1 MYRIPLSVKALIGI
15 LAMATPALA
24 QRGQMSPQ
32 MQRGPMQRP
41 EPNAGGYLPWVGY
54 GFAPTYTAPSNNTQQ
69 AETVNLAPAQGEAAF
84 ADTIFSNR
92 WADLQ
97 VLIDRARK
105 DFEIS
110 DDYLSARNDAEQ
122 AQQAYDVAVDSVMSR
137 LLNDADYKSL
147 IEKKTEE
154 KIALTQTPIGSGIRN
169 AVANEKLRYGSMASQ
184 MEAVALANDSAV
196 QDARSRMISA
206 DQNLRMKVKQFES
219 DLYKRPE
226 IVAAKQQMEVARANK
241 SGADSYLDG
250 MYLLRADQLFI
261 NDNLPGNSVYF
272 TPGWW

>member
-1 MYRIPLSVKALIGI
+1 MYRMPLTVKTLIAI
-15 LAMATPALA
+15 LALAAPAFA
-24 QRGQMSPQ
+24 QRGSMQPQ
-32 MQRGPMQRP
+32 MQRGNMQRP
-41 EPNAGGYLPWVGY
+41 QPNAGGYLPWVGY
-54 GFAPTYTAPSNNTQQ
+54 GFAPTYTIPANNGQQ
-69 AETVNLAPAQGEAAF
+69 AQVVNIAPAQGEAAF

-105 DFEIS
+105 DFQMS
-110 DDYLSARNDAEQ
+110 DDFLSAKADADQ
-122 AQQAYDVAVDSVMSR
+122 AQHAYDVAADSVMAR
-137 LLNDADYKSL
+137 LQNDADYKSL

-154 KIALTQTPIGSGIRN
+154 KIALTQTPVGSGIRDV
-169 AVANEKLRYGSMASQ
+169 VANEKLRYGSMASQ
-184 MEAVALANDSAV
+184 MEAVALANDSTV

-241 SGADSYLDG
+241 AGADSYLDG
-250 MYLLRADQLFI
+250 MYLMRADQLYI
-261 NDNLPGNSVYF
+261 NDNLPGNNIYF
-272 TPGWW
+272 SPSWW